1 MPLCHLGSRHL
12 SAHVRNV
19 GLSCRQ
25 MFFFAPALPSQELL
39 TSMGSRGQV
48 MTWAQLEDEI
58 WKAVT
63 GAMGDEAIKN
73 MPISVAHELEF
84 QAFFSRRAS

>member
-1 MPLCHLGSRHL
+1 
-12 SAHVRNV
+12 
-19 GLSCRQ
+19 
-25 MFFFAPALPSQELL
+25 
-39 TSMGSRGQV
+39 MGSRGQV